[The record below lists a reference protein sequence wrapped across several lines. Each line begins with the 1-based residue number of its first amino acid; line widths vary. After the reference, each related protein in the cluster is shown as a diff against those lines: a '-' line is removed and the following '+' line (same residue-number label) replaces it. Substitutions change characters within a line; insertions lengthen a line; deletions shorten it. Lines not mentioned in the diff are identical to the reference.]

1 MCIGFTVT
9 HEMTIAVKS
18 VENIG
23 HLVDKILTKSGITL
37 QSFEWKANQ
46 VNIFINFRNLKH
58 MKMLLLKVWKKDKVF
73 VSNLE

>member
-1 MCIGFTVT
+1 MRYIGFTVT

-37 QSFEWKANQ
+37 QSFEWKALE
-46 VNIFINFRNLKH
+46 VNFFVNFQEPKTH
-58 MKMLLLKVWKKDKVF
+58 EDAIAEGM
-73 VSNLE
+73 EQG

>member
-1 MCIGFTVT
+1 MRYIGFTVT

-37 QSFEWKANQ
+37 QSFEWKALE
-46 VNIFINFRNLKH
+46 VNFL
-58 MKMLLLKVWKKDKVF
+58 
-73 VSNLE
+73 